1 MMNENPGRGIPG
13 YRQLKRLR
21 TALAIAKGTRLR
33 SLLLQELEATVS
45 HDQTKRVTYLTEL
58 FSRIHREMFSDWK
71 QQVTVRHRPGTM
83 PDAEARKK
91 FRIAIEMLVLDGDSH
106 SESAIF
112 DNNGFVIQSADIAE
126 RLASFYRSVRTIRPF
141 AYGNRLTLDFFI
153 IALANLPAFKAVYQ
167 QSIDFRRL
175 NAEDTQALHKLES
188 THREVTRAFKHAL
201 DPTRN
206 HNLVNQPNGY
216 GKWPE
221 NKRFL
226 QGIPFLSHTLADGT
240 ECLVTVTG
248 GLVPLQGIEVDGFI
262 TGQHFADNPLSVSE
276 TVIGYLPGTE
286 ELRLPEKREVDAI
299 PIREDGVAPLFCLDI
314 NMLTGLRPPSH
325 ADLREILK
333 QCAGEN
339 VNLFTLADNPRLR
352 DKMLQACQGDFR
364 LQRTVEIAYSRLAKV
379 NQMLLAAKE
388 AIFQGKRPSAQPK
401 LFMCMGGAGAGKTAV
416 EELARAA
423 CGDNFVV
430 ASLDEF
436 RKLSDLYC
444 LLTAANHHSDDYI
457 YVEPFANRLRDLVA
471 EHARLHRYN
480 LLYDGTAIPYRPRY
494 GTIISQFKEAGFYTQ
509 ITAVDAFLVK
519 PAGREQEL
527 SRSGVIGSVKSRFE
541 ATGRALPWVVTID
554 KHIRSPMEFL
564 LALQDT
570 ALDKLSLFANDGDR
584 DRHYLVAE
592 SFLLDDDEVAILQQQ
607 QLASDLA
614 PHFRGMIHR
623 REDSVLRQLAGDGDG
638 KLRQLIDRNPSLT
651 EDNVGYL
658 IYQGADIHR
667 VLAIYNTRRL
677 VDFVEKRQLNP
688 NASGEEGL
696 LHKPTSL
703 AFHVDPHAKEAW
715 ITRLQGS
722 VA

>member
-33 SLLLQELEATVS
+33 SVLLQELEATVS

-83 PDAEARKK
+83 PDADARKK

-112 DNNGFVIQSADIAE
+112 DNNGFVIHSVDVAD
-126 RLASFYRSVRTIRPF
+126 RLANFYRSVRTIRPF
-141 AYGNRLTLDFFI
+141 AYGNRLTLDFFV
-153 IALANLPAFKAVYQ
+153 IALANLPAFKAIYQ

-175 NAEDTQALHKLES
+175 STEDTQVLHKLES
-188 THREVTRAFKHAL
+188 THREVTRAFMHAL

-206 HNLVNQPNGY
+206 RNLVNQPNGY

-221 NKRFL
+221 NKHFL
-226 QGIPFLSHTLADGT
+226 QGIPFLSHILADGT
-240 ECLVTVTG
+240 RCLVTVTG
-248 GLVPLQGIEVDGFI
+248 GLVPLYGIEVDDFI

-276 TVIGYLPGTE
+276 SVIGYLPGTE
-286 ELRLPEKREVDAI
+286 DLRAPGKREVDAI
-299 PIREDGVAPLFCLDI
+299 PIRDDGVAPLFCLDI

-325 ADLREILK
+325 ADLLEILK

-352 DKMLQACQGDFR
+352 DKMLQACQDDYR

-379 NQMLLAAKE
+379 NQMLLTAKE
-388 AIFQGKRPSAQPK
+388 AIFQGKTPSDQPK
-401 LFMCMGGAGAGKTAV
+401 LFMCMGGAGSGKTAV
-416 EELARAA
+416 EELASAE
-423 CGDNFVV
+423 CGDNFVI

-471 EHARLHRYN
+471 EHARLNRFN
-480 LLYDGTAIPYRPRY
+480 LLYDGTSIPYSPRY
-494 GTIISQFKEAGFYTQ
+494 ATIISQFQATGFYTQ

-570 ALDKLSLFANDGDR
+570 ALNKLSLFANDGDR

-592 SFLLDDDEVAILQQQ
+592 SFLLDEAEVATLQHC
-607 QLASDLA
+607 QLNNGLA
-614 PHFRGMIHR
+614 EVFRDMIHHR
-623 REDSVLRQLAGDGDG
+623 KDSVLRQLAGDGDG

-651 EDNVGYL
+651 EDNVAYL
-658 IYQGADIHR
+658 VYQGVDNHR
-667 VLAIYNTRRL
+667 VLAIYNMRRL

-688 NASGEEGL
+688 NASGEDGL
-696 LHKPTSL
+696 LHKSNAL